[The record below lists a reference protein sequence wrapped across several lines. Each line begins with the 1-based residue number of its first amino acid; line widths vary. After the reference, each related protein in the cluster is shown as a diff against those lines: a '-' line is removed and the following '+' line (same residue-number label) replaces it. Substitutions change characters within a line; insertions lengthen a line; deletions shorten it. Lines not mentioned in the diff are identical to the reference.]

1 MVINKR
7 EVPITELVAV
17 AEEAIF
23 GSHASSW
30 PLTKILDIGG
40 TERVPH
46 YSTSRGGEALPE
58 VPPIPC
64 HVHCGEVVNGRCG
77 CGQGKTEA
85 YFFPPLDIPPYNL
98 KLGPVKTRLGLQSH
112 ITREEVL
119 KALEQFGCYDDLYSL
134 LNVYEIHPW
143 ETWHIEEKLP
153 QDDYNML
160 AWQLGQPL
168 NQADLHTIKDVH
180 QLKGLPNEG
189 ALLQGAINWE
199 MNLAGDFRERWW
211 HSCIAWSGVGTVNG
225 QDLNCTVELMKEF
238 LVVPN
243 HSLEICNTA
252 ESASLQGHPCG
263 MGFIDINLDFG
274 SLVLIAWREGKLEVE
289 LTASLSNN
297 LFYGRG
303 SLVLAM
309 GAMWVVV
316 AAARGAAGE
325 VVVGAL
331 VSILLMPVVGLVVV
345 AAGAPASAGGGGGS
359 YAAASAG
366 GGGGAVLL
374 LLLVV
379 GGAALL
385 LLLIVGKSLSLCQK

>member
-1 MVINKR
+1 MAALGEELHQVIKRQRGVLFARPALVHRAMYAGRGVIANNVEFTADRVDSRGYLPVEWWIMSKTEARNAIPKKNEGITAMVINKR

-211 HSCIAWSGVGTVNG
+211 HSCEVLCEGSWGRQTLRRQVEPVTDPSCIAWSGVGTVNG

-252 ESASLQGHPCG
+252 ESGDLIILTVFP
-263 MGFIDINLDFG
+263 
-274 SLVLIAWREGKLEVE
+274 LVAKD
-289 LTASLSNN
+289 S
-297 LFYGRG
+297 
-303 SLVLAM
+303 
-309 GAMWVVV
+309 
-316 AAARGAAGE
+316 
-325 VVVGAL
+325 
-331 VSILLMPVVGLVVV
+331 
-345 AAGAPASAGGGGGS
+345 
-359 YAAASAG
+359 
-366 GGGGAVLL
+366 
-374 LLLVV
+374 
-379 GGAALL
+379 
-385 LLLIVGKSLSLCQK
+385 